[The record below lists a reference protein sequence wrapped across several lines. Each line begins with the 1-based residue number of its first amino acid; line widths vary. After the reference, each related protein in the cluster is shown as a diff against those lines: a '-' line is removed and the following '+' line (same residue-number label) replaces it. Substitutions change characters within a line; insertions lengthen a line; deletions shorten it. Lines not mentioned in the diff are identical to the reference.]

1 MFVLTCVLEF
11 VFVILTL
18 YVPIVGAYYSRIS
31 NGSSKFDKFE
41 KTFYD
46 SLSDCGTAY
55 TVVGWIVAAVILVC
69 LIVYLC
75 NKHSVL
81 LNKILRFVLLAMT
94 PILPIMFFVALGQAS
109 DFEMTSHGSGF
120 VTGEGYR
127 STTNF
132 WGVFFVIAFVVLSGY
147 IVFQCKTNP
156 DPKFVRI
163 NKENREN
170 ENSFSNPGTAV
181 KKFESDLDADSYF
194 TSKIGVITGEII
206 EKFDAAN
213 EEYKSFLDKIEKIT
227 HNLGDTIKILT
238 ELHDEDFDELNE
250 IYGKY
255 NKYQVANEELLN
267 SKRYLT
273 LKENCI
279 RKNLPNIVS
288 YCANIEEVCRLYI
301 EASPY
306 KRQVDEWR
314 DVMNL
319 KAREKWSLPEQKE
332 LFDKLYAVKNDERY
346 LALQKKLSEW
356 APYSSGLLLFDD
368 SSKSYE
374 IGRKGNEVALKDQ
387 KNYEIKKLSVDDI
400 IFVQINETTSPFYR
414 KPSKMGIA
422 MNEMLWGTAAATAS
436 AMQKNQSGSTC
447 REAVIYFRYDL
458 NIGPLHTAID
468 SADKLLA
475 MFPEKIK

>member
-1 MFVLTCVLEF
+1 MFWWILLG
-11 VFVILTL
+11 VFVAGIL
-18 YVPIVGAYYSRIS
+18 
-31 NGSSKFDKFE
+31 F
-41 KTFYD
+41 
-46 SLSDCGTAY
+46 
-55 TVVGWIVAAVILVC
+55 
-69 LIVYLC
+69 
-75 NKHSVL
+75 
-81 LNKILRFVLLAMT
+81 LLALT
-94 PILPIMFFVALGQAS
+94 IYGLRLKAK
-109 DFEMTSHGSGF
+109 D
-120 VTGEGYR
+120 
-127 STTNF
+127 
-132 WGVFFVIAFVVLSGY
+132 
-147 IVFQCKTNP
+147 
-156 DPKFVRI
+156 
-163 NKENREN
+163 REN
-170 ENSFSNPGTAV
+170 ENSSSNPGTAGTN
-181 KKFESDLDADSYF
+181 FESDADASFYF
-194 TSKIGVITGEII
+194 TSKINAITDEIFK
-206 EKFDAAN
+206 KFDAAN

-279 RKNLPNIVS
+279 RKNLPNIVP
-288 YCANIEEVCRLYI
+288 YCANMEEVCRLYI
-301 EASPY
+301 GASPY